1 MVKIESREKDEF
13 ESSIRNY
20 SLLRSFSLVTT
31 EAEDQV
37 KSRLLLD
44 VVVIQSAAFFE
55 LLAGE
60 DEALPVWWNVFL
72 VLDLRALVLERPVSF
87 NVFKGV

>member
-1 MVKIESREKDEF
+1 MSF
-13 ESSIRNY
+13 GSSIRNY
-20 SLLRSFSLVTT
+20 SLLRSFSLATT

-37 KSRLLLD
+37 KNRLLLD

-60 DEALPVWWNVFL
+60 DEALPVWGNVFL
-72 VLDLRALVLERPVSF
+72 VLLDLRALVLERPVSF
-87 NVFKGV
+87 DVLKSV